1 MMTRFGTVFL
11 MMFFLAA
18 IGVRSVD
25 AQVGPVVI
33 SPRQG
38 QVLQGVVTIRG
49 SSDLSGFVSAEVAF
63 TYSTDTTGTWFLI
76 SKSSQPVRLDTLATW
91 DTTTITDGE
100 YILRLRVHLKGGSSV
115 DLLVTNLRVRNYTPV
130 ETPTPE
136 PTAILP
142 TATLIPTLTFTP
154 YPLPTPLPTNPAILT
169 PVDVSKSIAYG
180 GFGAVLFL
188 IVIGVYFTLRR
199 R

>member
-1 MMTRFGTVFL
+1 MTRFGTFFL
-11 MMFFLAA
+11 TMFFLAA
-18 IGVRSVD
+18 VAVRNVD

-38 QVLQGVVTIRG
+38 QVLQGVVTIKG
-49 SSDLSGFVSAEVAF
+49 SSDVSGFASVEMAF
-63 TYSTDTTGTWFLI
+63 AYVGDTTGTWFQI
-76 SKSSQPVRLDTLATW
+76 AKSSQPVSLDALAAW
-91 DTTTITDGE
+91 DTSTITDGE
-100 YILRLRVHLKGGSSV
+100 YILRMRVHLKGGSSLDV
-115 DLLVTNLRVRNYTPV
+115 LVTNLRVRNYTPV

-154 YPLPTPLPTNPAILT
+154 FPLPTPLPTNPAILT
-169 PVDVSKSIAYG
+169 PVDVSKSIGYG
-180 GFGAVLFL
+180 GIGALLLL
-188 IVIGVYFTLRR
+188 IIIGVYLGLRR

>member
-1 MMTRFGTVFL
+1 MTRFGIFFL

-18 IGVRSVD
+18 VAVRNVD

-38 QVLQGVVTIRG
+38 QVLQGVVTIKG
-49 SSDLSGFVSAEVAF
+49 SSDVSGFVSVEVAF
-63 TYSTDTTGTWFLI
+63 AYAGDTTGTWFQI
-76 SKSSQPVRLDTLATW
+76 AKSNQPVSLDTLATW
-91 DTTTITDGE
+91 DTTTITDGD
-100 YILRLRVHLKGGSSV
+100 YILRIRVYLKSGSSIDV
-115 DLLVTNLRVRNYTPV
+115 PVPNLRVRNYTPV

-142 TATLIPTLTFTP
+142 TATMLPTLTVTP
-154 YPLPTPLPTNPAILT
+154 FPLPTPLPTNPAILT
-169 PVDVSKSIAYG
+169 PVDVSKSIGYG
-180 GFGAVLFL
+180 GIGAVLLL
-188 IVIGVYFTLRR
+188 IVIAVYLGLRR